1 MSKKSI
7 IAIIIT
13 IVISIIVITVVTTK
27 STATTDTEKNT
38 NNSVNVSEEVK
49 TFSQYSNIEE
59 CPDVRNIDIAKAI
72 DRYTQNS
79 KSIFIRNNP
88 GVFIDASKD
97 TKINP
102 YVILAFTS
110 IKYGWDNESTINFR
124 DIVYDTAYMIKDVY
138 VTQENCRTIN
148 DMVNLNNTNYIDQ
161 QSAYTI
167 VDIVNTSYKNL

>member
-13 IVISIIVITVVTTK
+13 IVVSIIVITVVTTK
-27 STATTDTEKNT
+27 STATTETEENSNNFT
-38 NNSVNVSEEVK
+38 NVTEEVK

-59 CPDVRNIDIAKAI
+59 CPNVRTIDIAKAI
-72 DRYTQNS
+72 NEYTQNN
-79 KSIFIRNNP
+79 KSIFVRNNP

-102 YVILAFTS
+102 YLILAFTA
-110 IKYGWDNESTINFR
+110 IKYGWNNESTINFR
-124 DIVYDTAYMIKDVY
+124 DTVYDTAYMIKDVFAK
-138 VTQENCRTIN
+138 QENCKTIN
-148 DMVNLNNTNYIDQ
+148 DMVLNTNCIDQ

-167 VDIVNTSYKNL
+167 VDIVNTSYKNM